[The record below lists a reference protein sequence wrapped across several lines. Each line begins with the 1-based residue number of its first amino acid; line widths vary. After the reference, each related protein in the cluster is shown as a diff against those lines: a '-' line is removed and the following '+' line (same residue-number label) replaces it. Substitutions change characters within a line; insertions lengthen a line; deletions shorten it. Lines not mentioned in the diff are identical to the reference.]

1 MDGDL
6 TMNMRKL
13 FLLAPLALV
22 TACGSQ
28 AACEDFV
35 AALDSCTA
43 EALGDLGD
51 SATTGTDDI
60 CESDDA
66 AETSSSEFK
75 CGTAAIEGGDCSTLE
90 GLTAISV
97 AVADCEE

>member
-1 MDGDL
+1 
-6 TMNMRKL
+6 MNMRKL

-51 SATTGTDDI
+51 SATATDDAI

-66 AETSSSEFK
+66 AETSASEFK
-75 CGTAAIEGGDCSTLE
+75 CGTEAIEGGDCSTIE
-90 GLTAISV
+90 GLTAVSV
-97 AVADCEE
+97 AVGECEE